1 MVKINVEDIEKLNE
15 AQKKNGTYNVMLSFC
30 LVVAMTTVGTII
42 WQNTVALRKISEEL
56 SRGREDSN
64 YLKVKLESIEKKIDI
79 LFLEKYDIKQKK

>member
-30 LVVAMTTVGTII
+30 LVIAITTIGTII

-56 SRGREDSN
+56 TRGREDSN
-64 YLKVKLESIEKKIDI
+64 YLKVKLETIDKKLDIIFLDKFNIKEK
-79 LFLEKYDIKQKK
+79 